1 MYISP
6 DLNYG
11 MLKAVSIAGLQQDG
25 TAFKKPTSDLDEASS
40 LATLDQLV
48 WIECVV
54 DNIVGETPKIL
65 ERLGIT
71 MDPSVLLSG
80 YVSSYEDRG
89 DILGIMIPFVV
100 PGNNTTQTAPLLVF
114 MKKNLLLTIHDDYG
128 GKITRLYNYAQTLLR
143 KLPKEPENW
152 ADRQTL
158 LLARIID
165 EISETNFSIL
175 RLIVE
180 RAEQFEIDLAGSR
193 QVTRDISLELSNMK
207 TSILTFLNA
216 VWATYDTVHNL
227 KYGDAEQISDNE
239 SILAKFEIILGRLD
253 RQIQMSE
260 NIMQMA
266 ATGAN
271 VIQTEVTNKVTILII
286 WWTVAGTAELVP
298 NTIAT
303 VFGLYP
309 NHEAAFWPIVGTIT
323 GSAAIA
329 TMVAYLYVRKFF
341 GKTLGMER
349 LKKIRKRFVKNQ

>member
-1 MYISP
+1 MI
-6 DLNYG
+6 
-11 MLKAVSIAGLQQDG
+11 KAVSAAGLQNG
-25 TAFKKPTSDLDEASS
+25 TPFKNPTIGLDEAAQIVTSGN
-40 LATLDQLV
+40 LV

-54 DNIVGETPKIL
+54 DSITEETPKIL
-65 ERLGIT
+65 EKLGVS
-71 MDPSVLLSG
+71 MDPSLLLSG

-89 DILGIMIPFVV
+89 DTLGLMIPFVV
-100 PGNNTTQTAPLLVF
+100 PGNNTTQTAPLLIF
-114 MKKNLLLTIHDDYG
+114 MKKDLVLTIHDDYG
-128 GKITRLYNYAQTLLR
+128 GKITRLYNYAPTLLR
-143 KLPKEPENW
+143 KLPKDPEQW

-165 EISETNFSIL
+165 EISEANFSIL

-207 TSILTFLNA
+207 TALLTFLNA
-216 VWATYDTVHNL
+216 IWATYDTVHNL
-227 KYGDAEQISDNE
+227 KYGDADMVSDEEQ
-239 SILAKFEIILGRLD
+239 ILAKFEVILGRLD

-260 NIMQMA
+260 NVMQMV
-266 ATGAN
+266 ATGVN

-309 NHEAAFWPIVGTIT
+309 AHEQQFWPIVSTIVV
-323 GSAAIA
+323 SAGLA
-329 TMVAYLYVRKFF
+329 TAVAYFYVRRFF
-341 GKTLGMER
+341 GQTLGMER
-349 LKKIRKRFVKNQ
+349 LRKIRKKFKKS

>member
-1 MYISP
+1 MIKAIS
-6 DLNYG
+6 
-11 MLKAVSIAGLQQDG
+11 VAGLQEG
-25 TAFKKPTSDLDEASS
+25 MPFKKPTVDLDDLPAITTSGH
-40 LATLDQLV
+40 LT

-54 DNIVGETPKIL
+54 DNIIEETPKIL
-65 ERLGIT
+65 GKININ

-89 DILGIMIPFVV
+89 DTLGLMIPFVV
-100 PGNNTTQTAPLLVF
+100 PGNNKTLTAPILIF
-114 MKKNLLLTIHDDYG
+114 MKKDLIVTIHDDYG
-128 GKITRLYNYAQTLLR
+128 GKIARLYNYAPTVLR
-143 KLPKEPENW
+143 KLPKEADSW
-152 ADRQTL
+152 ADRQTI

-165 EISETNFSIL
+165 EISEANFSIL

-207 TSILTFLNA
+207 TSLLTFLNA
-216 VWATYDTVHNL
+216 TWASYDTVHNL
-227 KYGDAEQISDNE
+227 KYGDADLVSDDE
-239 SILAKFEIILGRLD
+239 VILAKFEVILGRLD

-260 NIMQMA
+260 NVMQMV

-271 VIQTEVTNKVTILII
+271 VVQTEVTNKVTILII

-309 NHEAAFWPIVGTIT
+309 NHEAMFWPIVATVMA
-323 GSAAIA
+323 SAGLA
-329 TMVAYLYVRKFF
+329 TTVAYFYVRKFF
-341 GKTLGMER
+341 GKSLGLDR
-349 LKKIRKRFVKNQ
+349 LKKFRRKIAK

>member
-1 MYISP
+1 MI
-6 DLNYG
+6 
-11 MLKAVSIAGLQQDG
+11 KAVSIAGFQNG
-25 TAFKKPTSDLDEASS
+25 TPFKNPSVGLDEVAQVI
-40 LATLDQLV
+40 TVGNLV

-54 DNIVGETPKIL
+54 DSITEETQKIL
-65 ERLGIT
+65 EKLGVT

-89 DILGIMIPFVV
+89 ETLGLMIPFVV
-100 PGNNTTQTAPLLVF
+100 PGNNTTQTAPLLIFV
-114 MKKNLLLTIHDDYG
+114 KKDFVLTIHDDYG
-128 GKITRLYNYAQTLLR
+128 GKITRLYNYAPTLLR
-143 KLPKEPENW
+143 KLPKDPEQW

-165 EISETNFSIL
+165 EISEANFSIL

-193 QVTRDISLELSNMK
+193 QVTRDISRELSNMK
-207 TSILTFLNA
+207 TALLTFLNA
-216 VWATYDTVHNL
+216 IWATYDTVHNL
-227 KYGDAEQISDNE
+227 KYGDADMVSDDE
-239 SILAKFEIILGRLD
+239 TILAKFEVILGRLD

-260 NIMQMA
+260 NVMQMV

-309 NHEAAFWPIVGTIT
+309 AYETRFWPILGTIIA
-323 GSAAIA
+323 SAGLASA
-329 TMVAYLYVRKFF
+329 VAYFYIRRFF

-349 LKKIRKRFVKNQ
+349 LRKIRKRFKKS

>member
-1 MYISP
+1 MKPCSHNMI
-6 DLNYG
+6 
-11 MLKAVSIAGLQQDG
+11 KAVSAAGLQAG
-25 TAFKKPTSDLDEASS
+25 TPFKNPDIGINEA
-40 LATLDQLV
+40 AQLV
-48 WIECVV
+48 TPGNLIWIECVV
-54 DNIVGETPKIL
+54 DSITEEAPKIL
-65 ERLGIT
+65 EKLGVA
-71 MDPSVLLSG
+71 MDPSILLSG

-89 DILGIMIPFVV
+89 ETLGLMIPFVV
-100 PGNNTTQTAPLLVF
+100 PGNNTTQTAPLLIF
-114 MKKNLLLTIHDDYG
+114 MKKDLILTIHDDYG

-143 KLPKEPENW
+143 KLPKDPEQW

-165 EISETNFSIL
+165 EISEANFSIL

-207 TSILTFLNA
+207 TALLTFLNA
-216 VWATYDTVHNL
+216 IWATYDTVHNL
-227 KYGDAEQISDNE
+227 KYGDADMVSDDE
-239 SILAKFEIILGRLD
+239 SILAKFEVILGRLD

-260 NIMQMA
+260 NVMQMV
-266 ATGAN
+266 ATGVN

-309 NHEAAFWPIVGTIT
+309 AHEQQFFPIVGTVVI
-323 GSAAIA
+323 SAALA
-329 TMVAYLYVRKFF
+329 TAVAYFYVRRFF
-341 GKTLGMER
+341 GQTLGMEK
-349 LKKIRKRFVKNQ
+349 LKRIRKKFKKS

>member
-1 MYISP
+1 MI
-6 DLNYG
+6 
-11 MLKAVSIAGLQQDG
+11 KAVSAAGLQDG
-25 TAFKKPTSDLDEASS
+25 TPFKNPDIGISDA
-40 LATLDQLV
+40 AQLV
-48 WIECVV
+48 TPGNLIWIECVV
-54 DNIVGETPKIL
+54 DSIIEEAPKIL
-65 ERLGIT
+65 EKLGVT

-89 DILGIMIPFVV
+89 DTLGLMIPFVV
-100 PGNNTTQTAPLLVF
+100 PGNNTTQTAPLLIF
-114 MKKNLLLTIHDDYG
+114 MKKDLILTIHDDYG

-143 KLPKEPENW
+143 KLPKDPEQW

-165 EISETNFSIL
+165 EISEANFSIL

-207 TSILTFLNA
+207 TALLTFLNA
-216 VWATYDTVHNL
+216 IWATYDTVHNL
-227 KYGDAEQISDNE
+227 KYGDADMVSDDE
-239 SILAKFEIILGRLD
+239 SILAKFEVILGRLD

-260 NIMQMA
+260 NVMQMV
-266 ATGAN
+266 ATGVN

-309 NHEAAFWPIVGTIT
+309 AHEQQFFPIVGTVVI
-323 GSAAIA
+323 SAALA
-329 TMVAYLYVRKFF
+329 TAVAYLYVRRFF
-341 GKTLGMER
+341 GQTLGMEKLR
-349 LKKIRKRFVKNQ
+349 RIRKKFKKS